1 MARVRQFF
9 NREELEEPEGELKR
23 LLEEK
28 NLPIKKGSRI
38 AITCGSRGIDGYVP
52 LLKTIVAF
60 VKEKGG
66 IPFLVPSMGSHG
78 GATARGQELV
88 LEKYGI
94 TEETIGAP
102 VVSNMEVN
110 QIGTTRQG
118 LGVYIDK
125 NACEADGIILFNR
138 VKPHTSSYNKF
149 VSKKNSLQTYSF
161 LV

>member
-60 VKEKGG
+60 VKEA
-66 IPFLVPSMGSHG
+66 FLFWYHRWGVMEERRREGRSWCWKS
-78 GATARGQELV
+78 
-88 LEKYGI
+88 
-94 TEETIGAP
+94 TE
-102 VVSNMEVN
+102 S
-110 QIGTTRQG
+110 QR
-118 LGVYIDK
+118 
-125 NACEADGIILFNR
+125 
-138 VKPHTSSYNKF
+138 KP
-149 VSKKNSLQTYSF
+149 
-161 LV
+161 

>member
-9 NREELEEPEGELKR
+9 NREELEDPEGELKR

-66 IPFLVPSMGSHG
+66 IPFLVVMEERRREGRSWCWKS
-78 GATARGQELV
+78 
-88 LEKYGI
+88 
-94 TEETIGAP
+94 TE
-102 VVSNMEVN
+102 S
-110 QIGTTRQG
+110 QR
-118 LGVYIDK
+118 
-125 NACEADGIILFNR
+125 
-138 VKPHTSSYNKF
+138 KP
-149 VSKKNSLQTYSF
+149 
-161 LV
+161 

>member
-78 GATARGQELV
+78 GPTARGHELV
-88 LEKYGI
+88 MDMYDTTQENI
-94 TEETIGAP
+94 AEP
-102 VVSNMEVN
+102 VFSNNDVDQN
-110 QIGTTRQG
+110 GPPGQ
-118 LGVYIDK
+118 
-125 NACEADGIILFNR
+125 
-138 VKPHTSSYNKF
+138 
-149 VSKKNSLQTYSF
+149 
-161 LV
+161 

>member
-1 MARVRQFF
+1 MQNFEIPGVARVRQFF
-9 NREELEEPEGELKR
+9 NREELEDPEGELKR

-78 GATARGQELV
+78 GATARGQ
-88 LEKYGI
+88 
-94 TEETIGAP
+94 
-102 VVSNMEVN
+102 
-110 QIGTTRQG
+110 
-118 LGVYIDK
+118 
-125 NACEADGIILFNR
+125 
-138 VKPHTSSYNKF
+138 
-149 VSKKNSLQTYSF
+149 
-161 LV
+161 